1 MDELNTI
8 KLSLEDDL
16 KVLATANNAS
26 SSDGMSNEQQ
36 EKFDKM
42 DETFWDRSDKWQE
55 SDNGQDFE
63 DKMNA
68 VDNAIDELNSTIED
82 LETEFNIN

>member
-1 MDELNTI
+1 MKKII
-8 KLSLEDDL
+8 KQLEKSRDL
-16 KVLATANNAS
+16 LQ
-26 SSDGMSNEQQ
+26 D
-36 EKFDKM
+36 KFDTM

-55 SDNGQDFE
+55 SDNGQDWE

-68 VDNAIDELNSTIED
+68 IDSAIDELNSTIED

>member
-1 MDELNTI
+1 MKKII
-8 KLSLEDDL
+8 KQLEKSRDL
-16 KVLATANNAS
+16 L
-26 SSDGMSNEQQ
+26 Q

-68 VDNAIDELNSTIED
+68 VGNAIDELNSTIED

>member
-1 MDELNTI
+1 MKKII
-8 KLSLEDDL
+8 KQLEKSRDL
-16 KVLATANNAS
+16 LK
-26 SSDGMSNEQQ
+26 D
-36 EKFDKM
+36 KFDTM

-55 SDNGQDFE
+55 SDKGQDWE

-68 VDNAIDELNSTIED
+68 IDSAIDELNSTIED

>member
-1 MDELNTI
+1 MKKII
-8 KLSLEDDL
+8 KQLEKSRDL
-16 KVLATANNAS
+16 L
-26 SSDGMSNEQQ
+26 Q

-55 SDNGQDFE
+55 SDNGKDFE

-68 VDNAIDELNSTIED
+68 VDSAIDELNSTIED

>member
-1 MDELNTI
+1 MKKII
-8 KLSLEDDL
+8 KQLEKSRDL
-16 KVLATANNAS
+16 L
-26 SSDGMSNEQQ
+26 Q

-68 VDNAIDELNSTIED
+68 VDTAIDELNSTIED

>member
-1 MDELNTI
+1 
-8 KLSLEDDL
+8 
-16 KVLATANNAS
+16 
-26 SSDGMSNEQQ
+26 
-36 EKFDKM
+36 M

>member
-1 MDELNTI
+1 MKKII
-8 KLSLEDDL
+8 KQLEKSRDL
-16 KVLATANNAS
+16 LK
-26 SSDGMSNEQQ
+26 

-42 DETFWDRSDKWQE
+42 DEIFWDRSDKWQE

-68 VDNAIDELNSTIED
+68 VGNAIDELNSTIED

>member
-1 MDELNTI
+1 MKKII
-8 KLSLEDDL
+8 KQLEKSRDL
-16 KVLATANNAS
+16 L
-26 SSDGMSNEQQ
+26 Q

-42 DETFWDRSDKWQE
+42 DEIFWDRSDKWQE

-68 VDNAIDELNSTIED
+68 IDSAIDELNSTIED